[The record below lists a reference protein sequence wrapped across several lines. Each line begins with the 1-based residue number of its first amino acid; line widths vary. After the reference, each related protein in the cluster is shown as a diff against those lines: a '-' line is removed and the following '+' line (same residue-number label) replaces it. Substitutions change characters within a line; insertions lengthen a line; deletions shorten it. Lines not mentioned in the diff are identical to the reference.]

1 MKTIQIQNK
10 NLEITREIVE
20 YRPYAFFEYDGKFAK
35 IGMFDGNLEVGN
47 DTIILSQDEKSQ
59 IRKIVK
65 EMEKPT
71 QGNIQKIA
79 GEIYNDRWEDE
90 SYDNL

>member
-20 YRPYAFFEYDGKFAK
+20 YRPYAFFEYDGKLAK

-47 DTIILSQDEKSQ
+47 DTIILSDDEKSQ

-65 EMEKPT
+65 EMEKPM
-71 QGNIQKIA
+71 QGNIQKDA
-79 GEIYNDRWEDE
+79 ADRYMDE
-90 SYDNL
+90 HYGDEKF